1 MKIKLQNKNIQL
13 NYLFI
18 VLIGIIGSVIVF
30 FLPSISNIVKAADNY
45 SGTMTLKTQHIL
57 PLGVAQQLATA
68 AQAHCNDKGYLVTVS
83 ILNRDGVDIILLRG
97 DGTPGATVDVSRG
110 KAYAAVGFQSPTSG
124 MEERVKTANPG
135 IMAIERFVV
144 LPGGLPIRAGSEL
157 VGGIGVAGA
166 PNGSIDEECAKAG
179 IEAITPILS
188 NANTTN
194 MTNINNNNNPSNVIA
209 SSNLNDN
216 NTAGNN
222 MTTIKS

>member
-18 VLIGIIGSVIVF
+18 VLIGIIGSAIVF
-30 FLPSISNIVKAADNY
+30 FLPSISNFVKAADNDPR
-45 SGTMTLKTQHIL
+45 TTTLKPQHIL
-57 PLGVAQQLATA
+57 PLKVAQQLATA
-68 AQAHCNDKGYLVTVS
+68 AQTHCNDKGYSVTVS
-83 ILNRDGVDIILLRG
+83 VLNRDGIDIILLRG

-166 PNGSIDEECAKAG
+166 PNGIIDEECAKAG
-179 IEAITPILS
+179 IQAINQILS
-188 NANTTN
+188 NLYTTN
-194 MTNINNNNNPSNVIA
+194 MTNINNNNNLSNVNA
-209 SSNLNDN
+209 NSKLNDN
-216 NTAGNN
+216 NTSGNN
-222 MTTIKS
+222 MTTNNS

>member
-1 MKIKLQNKNIQL
+1 MKIKLHNKNIQL

-18 VLIGIIGSVIVF
+18 VLIGIIGSAIVF
-30 FLPSISNIVKAADNY
+30 FLPSISNFVKAVDNNP
-45 SGTMTLKTQHIL
+45 GTMTLKTQHIL
-57 PLGVAQQLATA
+57 PLKVAQQLSTA
-68 AQAHCNDKGYLVTVS
+68 AQSHCNDKGYSVTVS
-83 ILNRDGVDIILLRG
+83 VLNRDGVDIILLRG

-124 MEERVKTANPG
+124 MEQRVKSANPG

-188 NANTTN
+188 NVNTTN
-194 MTNINNNNNPSNVIA
+194 MTNINNNNNLSTVNA
-209 SSNLNDN
+209 SSNLNG
-216 NTAGNN
+216 NTTGNSMITN
-222 MTTIKS
+222 